1 MISIRATLLL
11 VLVLLPAAARAA
23 GPETL
28 PAAGIGVVREV
39 ISGDTLVLKDGRTVK
54 LAAIQ
59 APKVNAGRTRPYRW
73 PLADEAKT
81 ALAGLALGRTVTLHF
96 AGAHQDRH
104 DRAPAQLVRDDGMW
118 LQGEML
124 SLGWARVYASPD
136 LAVLG
141 PELYARESAAR
152 AAHLGIWAHPFFA
165 VRTPDGLGHDY
176 DTFQIVE
183 GRILAASLVRGQ
195 IYLNFGPDWRTD
207 FTIRVPRRAVRT
219 FRQLQGAPAQLQGQL
234 IRVRGWVYR
243 HNGPEIE
250 LNHPEQLE
258 RLEPPP

>member
-1 MISIRATLLL
+1 MTSIRAALL
-11 VLVLLPAAARAA
+11 VLLLLLPVAARGA
-23 GPETL
+23 GPEAL
-28 PAAGIGVVREV
+28 PAGGSGVVREV

-59 APKVNAGRTRPYRW
+59 APKVNAGRTRPFRW
-73 PLADEAKT
+73 PLADEAKA

-96 AGAHQDRH
+96 AGARQDRH
-104 DRAPAQLVRDDGMW
+104 DRAPAQLVRDDGVW

-124 SLGWARVYASPD
+124 SEGWARVYASPD

-141 PELYARESAAR
+141 SELYARESAAR
-152 AAHLGIWAHPFFA
+152 GARLGIWAHPFFA
-165 VRTPDGLGHDY
+165 VRSPDGLGRDY

-183 GRILAASLVRGQ
+183 GRILAASQVRGQ

-207 FTIRVPRRAVRT
+207 FTIRVPRRATRA
-219 FRQLQGAPAQLQGQL
+219 FRQLHGTPAQLQGQV
-234 IRVRGWVYR
+234 IRVRGWIYR

-250 LNHPEQLE
+250 LLHPEQLE